1 MSGTSYEE
9 AYKKVD
15 GMNPTKYVGYST
27 NNIYPTFPSLMQDG
41 REIMNSFQPES
52 IQNDVILKRE
62 NIKSNWEY
70 RRYLTDYAVQIM
82 KENFVIA
89 NNQVI

>member
-41 REIMNSFQPES
+41 REIMN
-52 IQNDVILKRE
+52 
-62 NIKSNWEY
+62 
-70 RRYLTDYAVQIM
+70 
-82 KENFVIA
+82 
-89 NNQVI
+89 